1 MLIPC
6 LWRPAAACRLP
17 ITIAWFALLLTRSAS
32 AATLAGHVV
41 DPDGRPVAGAHVIV
55 STANGTLI
63 DRATSDDGRFE
74 IVAMPAGEYD
84 VRIVADGLT
93 ADPTRVV
100 LTRDDR
106 QNIDLKLHVSAITE
120 SVVVSGSHVDVPL
133 SRSADS
139 VTVITSAE
147 LQARQIETVA
157 DALRLVPGLT
167 VARSGDRGALTSLF
181 PRGGGSNYTLVLVD
195 GIRAT
200 AFGGGFDFG
209 HLAVADVDRIEIVRG
224 PESAIFGADAIG
236 AVVQIITRRGGPFRV
251 DGLVEGGSQG
261 TARVGANAA
270 GSRGA
275 WSWGGGAERT
285 RSDGFTGIA
294 PACRV
299 PGTCVPGGDR
309 VMNDDDHMTH
319 GSGTIGWQRGDGYD
333 LLISGNLQRD
343 ERGTPGAFGS
353 NPIGAYRCVDRLSR
367 GVNDTRQIGSRFLHP
382 WSTRVRER
390 IEATYLDI
398 SSQFAAPAFLPPL
411 FDPCNFT
418 DPPSHSSSGTR
429 RFDGR
434 VQEDLTLSPEVAASI
449 GVEFLRERG
458 SSTYITNATGSP
470 IDINRGVI
478 GSFAELR
485 YVGRERLF
493 VTGGG
498 RIEHLTRDGVPGD
511 GFGSRP
517 AFPNQTI
524 NSFNPKIAASF
535 LASGSKQSGLL
546 TRLHASAGTGIR
558 PPNTF
563 EIAFTDNPNLKPERS
578 RSFDAGIEQQLGNGR
593 YVFGATAFLNRY
605 DDLLVTVGRSLE
617 SASRYKTDNISN
629 ARASGLELS
638 GDARPVRTVRLRASY
653 TFLDSETLSV
663 DGIAGTAPPPFKV
676 GQPLIRRPRHQ
687 GEFDIV
693 YARGRVTAFGE
704 LTTRSQVLDI
714 EPNEGAL
721 FGGLFFSP
729 GFSVVNTGASLHL
742 VRGLEV
748 YARVMNLTDRQ
759 YEEVFGFPALRRSG
773 IIGIRVGPGR

>member
-1 MLIPC
+1 
-6 LWRPAAACRLP
+6 
-17 ITIAWFALLLTRSAS
+17 
-32 AATLAGHVV
+32 
-41 DPDGRPVAGAHVIV
+41 
-55 STANGTLI
+55 
-63 DRATSDDGRFE
+63 
-74 IVAMPAGEYD
+74 
-84 VRIVADGLT
+84 
-93 ADPTRVV
+93 
-100 LTRDDR
+100 
-106 QNIDLKLHVSAITE
+106 
-120 SVVVSGSHVDVPL
+120 
-133 SRSADS
+133 
-139 VTVITSAE
+139 
-147 LQARQIETVA
+147 
-157 DALRLVPGLT
+157 

-224 PESAIFGADAIG
+224 PESAVFGADAIG
-236 AVVQIITRRGGPFRV
+236 AVVQIITRRGGPLRV

-261 TARVGANAA
+261 TARVAANAA
-270 GSRGA
+270 GSRGV
-275 WSWGGGAERT
+275 WSWGAGAERT

-294 PACRV
+294 PACHV
-299 PGTCVPGGDR
+299 AGTCVPGGDR
-309 VMNDDDHMTH
+309 VTNDDDQMTH
-319 GSGTIGWQRGDGYD
+319 GSGTLGWQRADGYD

-353 NPIGAYRCVDRLSR
+353 NPVGAYTCVDRLSR
-367 GVNDTRQIGSRFLHP
+367 GVNDTRQIGSRFSHP
-382 WSTRVRER
+382 WTARVRER
-390 IEATYLDI
+390 IEATYLDV
-398 SSQFAAPAFLPPL
+398 SSRFTSPAFLAPL

-418 DPPSHSSSGTR
+418 DPPGHSSSGTR

-434 VQEDLTLSPEVAASI
+434 VQEDLALSPELAASA

-470 IDINRGVI
+470 IDINRSVT

-493 VTGGG
+493 VTGGV
-498 RIEHLTRDGVPGD
+498 RLEHLMRDAVPGD
-511 GFGSRP
+511 AFGSRP
-517 AFPNQTI
+517 PFPDQTL
-524 NSFNPKIAASF
+524 NSVNPKIAASV
-535 LASGSKQSGLL
+535 LLGGSKQSSLL

-558 PPNTF
+558 PPNAF

-578 RSFDAGIEQQLGNGR
+578 RSFDVGIEQQVGHGT

-605 DDLLVTVGRSLE
+605 DDLLVTVGQSLQG
-617 SASRYKTDNISN
+617 ASRYKTDNISN
-629 ARASGLELS
+629 ARAGGLELS
-638 GDARPVRTVRLRASY
+638 ANARPVRTVRLHASY
-653 TFLDSETLSV
+653 TFLDSEILAV
-663 DGIAGTAPPPFKV
+663 DGLAGTAPPPFKV
-676 GQPLIRRPRHQ
+676 GQSLIRRPRQQ

-693 YARGRVTAFGE
+693 YALGRLTSFGE

-729 GFSVVNTGASLHL
+729 GFSVVNAGARLSL

-748 YARVMNLTDRQ
+748 YARVMNLTDRA

-773 IIGIRVGPGR
+773 IIGIRVGTGR